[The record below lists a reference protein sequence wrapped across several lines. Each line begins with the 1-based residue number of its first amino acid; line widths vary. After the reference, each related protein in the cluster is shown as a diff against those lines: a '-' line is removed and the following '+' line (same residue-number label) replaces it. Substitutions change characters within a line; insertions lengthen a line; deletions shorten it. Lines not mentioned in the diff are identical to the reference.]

1 MARKIAK
8 QIMIDETGL
17 KGKYDFE
24 LKYDLMNPESVKAAI
39 KEQFGLELS
48 SAKRQVEILVVEKN
62 PAN

>member
-39 KEQFGLELS
+39 KEQFGLVLS